1 MSSFQRALCAA
12 SIFGCAAFAATS
24 TSAGIVFAD
33 VGKNLEYQQTN
44 ATTVVPFNSGT
55 NAFLFARSFY
65 ANPTDFNDGTLAVGA
80 SSHPY
85 NLEGAL
91 DFQGDTGGG
100 YQTGYLTKAE
110 MDAAF
115 RTGATFELSPVNT
128 VTSDTATVNVVF
140 SADTYATVLPKLDD
154 ASFNALQNVD
164 PNAGLTVNFNS
175 FTGDPGADVGQGF
188 FTIFD
193 YTSKS
198 VVENYAGFPTGTTS
212 AFLAPGTFT
221 AGDQYVFELIFD
233 NVISRNDDN
242 GILTYA
248 RSDVRTLGYFT
259 APGGAGAVPEPTAW
273 ALMLAGFGA
282 LGATLRR
289 RRVNLLST

>member
-1 MSSFQRALCAA
+1 MMSSFQRAMCAA
-12 SIFGCAAFAATS
+12 SIFGFAALAATS
-24 TSAGIVFAD
+24 ASAGIVFAD

-65 ANPTDFNDGTLAVGA
+65 TNPTDFNDGALTVGT
-80 SSHPY
+80 SNHPY

-100 YQTGYLTKAE
+100 YQTGYLTMAA

-115 RTGATFELSPVNT
+115 PTGATFALSPVNT
-128 VTSDTATVNVVF
+128 GTSDTATVNVVF
-140 SADTYATVLPKLDD
+140 SADTYATVLPKLDA

-164 PNAGLTVNFNS
+164 PNAGLTVGFNS
-175 FTGDPGADVGQGF
+175 FSGDPGADISQGF

-193 YTSKS
+193 YTSNS
-198 VVENYAGFPTGTTS
+198 VVENFAGFPTGTTS

-221 AGDQYVFELIFD
+221 AGDQYVCELIFD
-233 NVISRNDDN
+233 NVVSGDDG

-259 APGGAGAVPEPTAW
+259 APGGIGAVPEPAAW

-282 LGATLRR
+282 VGATLRR
-289 RRVNLLST
+289 RRVTVLAA